1 MRHIL
6 RQKHEED
13 DVRVAL
19 RSKLNLVTTENVHED
34 IAAINL
40 LINDLQGAT
49 ASYFIL
55 ENEYHRQEEELA
67 QLEYD
72 YNERLEISQTTF
84 EYQSGSVAHVQP
96 INSDTKSSSADYAS
110 EYEEQMLP
118 QVADYLMVGEA
129 RVLAERLS
137 GLKTEY
143 LLHERVDIPFDSAA
157 LNSLLLYQD
166 EKTKIET
173 ELTLPRHDVESHPE
187 HANCSPQI
195 AEEEDN

>member
-72 YNERLEISQTTF
+72 YNERLEISQT
-84 EYQSGSVAHVQP
+84 
-96 INSDTKSSSADYAS
+96 
-110 EYEEQMLP
+110 
-118 QVADYLMVGEA
+118 YL
-129 RVLAERLS
+129 RVSKRLRR
-137 GLKTEY
+137 TC
-143 LLHERVDIPFDSAA
+143 PT
-157 LNSLLLYQD
+157 N
-166 EKTKIET
+166 
-173 ELTLPRHDVESHPE
+173 
-187 HANCSPQI
+187 
-195 AEEEDN
+195 